1 MRMKKYL
8 ILAVTAAI
16 AAVGC
21 TKTFEATP
29 TPTDSNPIG
38 FGSWL
43 EHMTKSPAN
52 TVANSFAVGDD
63 FTVFGIKTKS
73 TTNTTVFT
81 GAEVEKTAVSPET
94 WSCTPVQ
101 YWDDDADSYTFYA
114 IAPHSVGSTATL
126 TPDTGEIAASNIVFA
141 GNDNDI
147 LLAEKKTVAKGS
159 APYFNNHAAVPMVF
173 HHAAALLDLKVKMSA
188 DLYAAGAEVKVTS
201 ITLQNIDSKGNL
213 TVTTGY
219 TTDPVANASWAT
231 VEVSSGVP
239 TVANYTAGVTSAT
252 ANLNTNIA
260 NNTLAII
267 DDLIVL
273 PQTFRTTGDYIQK
286 VAIEYSIKQNGGDWV
301 AYTPAA
307 YALTLFDSG
316 NNPQNSDST
325 DPGYADTPVTGWEK
339 GTHYTYTI
347 TIDANAIKF
356 TATIQNWLDGGNS
369 YHYLAN

>member
-1 MRMKKYL
+1 MKKYL
-8 ILAVTAAI
+8 ILAVTAAF

-21 TKTFEATP
+21 TKTFEVTP

-38 FGSWL
+38 FGTWL

-52 TVANSFAVGDD
+52 TVANSFVVGDD

-126 TPDTGEIAASNIVFA
+126 TPETGAIAASNIVFA

-147 LLAEKKTVAKGS
+147 LLAEQKTVAKGS
-159 APYFNNHAAVPMVF
+159 APYFNNHGAVPMVF
-173 HHAAALLDLKVKMSA
+173 HHAAALLDLNVKMSA
-188 DLYAAGAEVKVTS
+188 DLYAAGAQVKVTS
-201 ITLQNIDSKGNL
+201 IQLQNIDSKGNL
-213 TVTTGY
+213 AVSTGY
-219 TTDPVANASWAT
+219 TTDPVANASWST
-231 VEVSSGVP
+231 VEVSTGVP
-239 TVANYTAGVTSAT
+239 TVANFSAGCTDVTS
-252 ANLNTNIA
+252 NLNVDIA
-260 NNTLAII
+260 NTTKTII

-273 PQTFRTTGDYIQK
+273 PQSFRTGGSYDQK
-286 VAIEYSIKQNGGDWV
+286 LLITYSIKQNGGEFVDY
-301 AYTPAA
+301 APAA
-307 YALTLFDSG
+307 YSLTLFDNTENTVNGS
-316 NNPQNSDST
+316 P
-325 DPGYADTPVTGWEK
+325 DTPVSGWLK

-369 YHYLAN
+369 WNYLAN